1 MTETTAQDVSISDF
15 RVAHS
20 EALNSAAHPL
30 HSQRLGELSA
40 LYEQKFSAPTEIA
53 APAVSAGDHRLKHDA
68 ALSDKAHPDHVV
80 RTNELT
86 AIHQRDAVEGENEL
100 AVLVEPAASP
110 EAYEFS
116 KAKQMVPFGSDL
128 EPDPE
133 FEQELRAT
141 FFENKVTPSEANIIA
156 NRYMEAQRLGFVAT
170 TPEQAIEGIRN
181 RHGDKADEVVHAI
194 RRVAS
199 EIPDHML
206 EMLEANGLA
215 NDPFII
221 TALTNVAKRKGYL

>member
-1 MTETTAQDVSISDF
+1 MTEAVTDATIADF
-15 RVAHS
+15 RAANG

-40 LYEQKFSAPTEIA
+40 LYDQRFAAPAEIA
-53 APAVSAGDHRLKHDA
+53 APSMTAEEHRVKHEIALNDRAHADHD
-68 ALSDKAHPDHVV
+68 V
-80 RTNELT
+80 RTKELT

-100 AVLVEPAASP
+100 GALVEPPASP
-110 EAYEFS
+110 DAYDFS
-116 KAKQMVPFGSDL
+116 KAKQMVPYGSEL
-128 EPDPE
+128 EPNPE
-133 FEQELRAT
+133 FEKEVRGT

-156 NRYMEAQRLGFVAT
+156 NRYMEAQRLGFVPT
-170 TPEQAIEGIRN
+170 TPEQAMEGLRGL
-181 RHGDKADEVVHAI
+181 HGEKADEVVHAI
-194 RRVAS
+194 RRVVG
-199 EIPDHML
+199 EIPNHML